1 MAILYPPYIEA
12 KQNAFIYNEKGKIY
26 FNTSILN
33 SIDEVK
39 FIQVIINRVDN
50 NSNVL
55 ENILTGSGTNYS
67 KKYPTGYLF
76 IPKEEETI
84 IYDPKLGLYYFE
96 LPEELL
102 SPGIH
107 YKIQIRL
114 GQVAITLKPDGF
126 WQTES

>member
-1 MAILYPPYIEA
+1 MVILYPPYIEA
-12 KQNAFIYNEKGKIY
+12 KQNAFVYNEKGKIY

-76 IPKEEETI
+76 IPNNN
-84 IYDPKLGLYYFE
+84 LR
-96 LPEELL
+96 
-102 SPGIH
+102 S
-107 YKIQIRL
+107 
-114 GQVAITLKPDGF
+114 
-126 WQTES
+126 